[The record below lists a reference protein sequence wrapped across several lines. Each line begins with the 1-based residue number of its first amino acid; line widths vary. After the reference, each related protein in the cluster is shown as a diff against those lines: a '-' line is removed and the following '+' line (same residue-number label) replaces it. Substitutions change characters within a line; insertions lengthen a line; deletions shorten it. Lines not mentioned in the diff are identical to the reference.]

1 MTKQLAV
8 HTSNS
13 NAAGS
18 ITAIARP
25 PRGRASW
32 SGLLQFSLLVVPVKA
47 YPVVSTTETIQFNQ
61 LHADCGER
69 IRYEKHCP
77 SHGKVEASSIVRG
90 YQYAPDQYVL
100 IETSE
105 LDKLRPAKDKALQLE
120 QFVDADQI
128 DPAMFSGR
136 SLYLFPDGLPAHR
149 SYLVL
154 AQAMQKRNCWAVGRV
169 VMSGQRQLVLVRP
182 AGRLLSMHVLHQPRQ
197 VRAAASWE
205 ADLSDGAGTEE
216 ELQLA
221 DMLIDAARRP
231 LDWSDYPDD
240 TAQQLTALV
249 EAKIAG
255 QPLVAPAEEPAQV
268 LQLLDALKQ
277 SVASASGKPKRR
289 KWRRPA

>member
-1 MTKQLAV
+1 M
-8 HTSNS
+8 
-13 NAAGS
+13 
-18 ITAIARP
+18 
-25 PRGRASW
+25 
-32 SGLLQFSLLVVPVKA
+32 
-47 YPVVSTTETIQFNQ
+47 
-61 LHADCGER
+61 
-69 IRYEKHCP
+69 
-77 SHGKVEASSIVRG
+77 
-90 YQYAPDQYVL
+90 
-100 IETSE
+100 
-105 LDKLRPAKDKALQLE
+105 QLE

-182 AGRLLSMHVLHQPRQ
+182 AGRLLSVHVLHQPRQ